1 MITQF
6 LKLFAKS
13 FILLIVYIAVYF
25 PVSAQVQTLE
35 IIGQTPGGSAFHV
48 NYDANNQNLYA
59 GVGTSIWVYDAADP
73 TDLKLLAK
81 RGLRGLPQATWRINN
96 TLFVAAARD
105 GLWALDLNTNT
116 LDVIAHYPLDE
127 PHGAYDLCFDDGVFY
142 LANNRK
148 VVVLNF
154 DHQNGFTEHTEFGVN
169 NAVSVAKRGDY
180 IAVGSR
186 RPLFNSGQVNIYHVD
201 NLNTPIATCSSP
213 MLLYIYKL
221 QFADLRDD
229 IIYVSAGSAIGGLT
243 GRFVALHFDNG
254 TLDIVDEFT
263 MQGVAGMAQCNII
276 NMVSR
281 NDTIFLATTACLEYV
296 PMPETSIPVLDA
308 SQLPDSSL
316 KYIGHIQPGLWHF
329 DVALIGD
336 DMSHLAIASEW
347 FGIWVSGVADLSNPY
362 DTVGI
367 FPTGGWGKRSYVFGD
382 TLWACM
388 EGYGLAAYK
397 IDSLLH
403 QNGFVENPEIFH
415 VFEQFV
421 NDFTFVDDTLI
432 FLSKWNNKYEVY
444 NIATWLNGG
453 EPEHIG
459 HFSGTGSFFAQSIA
473 SVETNVGTR
482 VLCGHSTGNIEII
495 DPYDIPNWNGISM
508 KNVGIDLR
516 KLIVCNDTVWT
527 GAKINNNNA
536 IAAYK
541 VESDSLR
548 YLFSAHTPSE
558 SKYIAKDGNLL
569 AAACGYQGIA
579 LYYYDQDGIYHI
591 KTISGNV
598 NAIDCE
604 LKNNYLYVADRL
616 KGVLVY
622 DINDPMNEI
631 FVAECMGSGGYYG
644 QFGSQTIQVAND
656 GRIYLADYNGG
667 IYIIEPYDTS
677 VSIFENDNKTR
688 YEVIQVFPNPTNDKI
703 NITTSINEY
712 EIVLLNIFGQVLLK
726 EKNKKEI
733 NVSLLKPGTYIL
745 RINGG
750 NFSEQKKIIVY

>member
-1 MITQF
+1 MII
-6 LKLFAKS
+6 LFTNLLGKTT
-13 FILLIVYIAVYF
+13 ILVIACITMIF
-25 PVSAQVQTLE
+25 SVSAQVQTLE

-48 NYDANNQNLYA
+48 NYDSDNKYLYA
-59 GVGTSIWVYDAADP
+59 GVGTSIWVYDATDP
-73 TDLKLLAK
+73 ADLKLLAK
-81 RGLRGLPQATWRINN
+81 RGLRGLPQETWRVNN

-116 LDVIAHYPLDE
+116 LDAIAHYPLDD
-127 PHGAYDLCFDDGVFY
+127 PHGAYDLCYDDGFFY
-142 LANNRK
+142 VANNRK
-148 VVVLNF
+148 VAVLSF
-154 DHQNGFTEHTEFGVN
+154 DNQNGFTEHTEFGVN

-186 RPLFNSGQVNIYHVD
+186 RPLFNNGQVNIYHIN
-201 NLNTPIATCSSP
+201 NLNAPIATCTSP
-213 MLLYIYKL
+213 MLLNIYKL

-229 IIYVSAGSAIGGLT
+229 IIYVSAGSAIGGMT
-243 GRFVALHFDNG
+243 GRFLALHLDNG
-254 TLDIVDEFT
+254 ALDIVDTFT
-263 MQGVAGMAQCNII
+263 MQGVAGIAQCNIM
-276 NMVSR
+276 NMESR

-308 SQLPDSSL
+308 SQLPDSGL
-316 KYIGHIQPGLWHF
+316 KHIGHIQPGLWHF
-329 DVALIGD
+329 DAALMGD
-336 DMSHLAIASEW
+336 DISHLAIASEW
-347 FGIWVSGVADLSNPY
+347 FGIWISGVADLSNPY

-403 QNGFVENPEIFH
+403 QNGYVENPEILH
-415 VFEQFV
+415 LFEQFV
-421 NDFTFVDDTLI
+421 NDFTFVDDTLV

-444 NIATWLNGG
+444 NIAPWLNGC
-453 EPEHIG
+453 EPQHLG

-473 SVETNVGTR
+473 TIETNLGTR
-482 VLCGHSTGNIEII
+482 VICGHSTGNIEII

-508 KNVGIDLR
+508 TNVGIDVR

-541 VESDSLR
+541 VENDSLSL
-548 YLFSAHTPSE
+548 LFSATAPSE

-569 AAACGYQGIA
+569 AAACGYEGVA
-579 LYYYDQDGIYHI
+579 LYNYDQTDIHHI
-591 KTISGNV
+591 QTISGNI

-622 DINDPMNEI
+622 DINDTMNEVL
-631 FVAECMGSGGYYG
+631 VAECMGSGGYFG
-644 QFGSQTIQVAND
+644 TFGSQTIHVAND

-667 IYIIEPYDTS
+667 IYIFEAYDS
-677 VSIFENDNKTR
+677 PVNIFENNKNR
-688 YEVIQVFPNPTNDKI
+688 DEFVHVFPNPANEKI
-703 NITTSINEY
+703 TIITSFSEY
-712 EIVLLNIFGQVLLK
+712 EVLIMNILGQIVLR

-733 NVSLLKPGTYIL
+733 NLDSLSSGTYVL
-745 RINGG
+745 KINAIG
-750 NFSEQKKIIVY
+750 FSEQKIIIVY